1 MPLVFI
7 VFCSSEDSH
16 SNIEHST
23 VHEMQCIKKASG
35 KIYNMQYFR
44 IEEQHKFW
52 QCMCS
57 ATRTVLM
64 LLHNEYF
71 YFLQMKYIQHAV
83 HHMYKWVA
91 INMGR
96 YHKYITDCI
105 YNQLVVLFYSL
116 NKGFFFSNFSQ
127 QRLNSR
133 LSMCFTTMRMKDLT
147 YSNQHVYKLEI
158 SFRQRINKSTLTPMS
173 LKLVIL
179 KLLSREG
186 LSCLN

>member
-1 MPLVFI
+1 VLSWLLWRISSKQCWNDFRDLGLLDLMMPLVFI

-57 ATRTVLM
+57 ATRAVLM

-91 INMGR
+91 INMR
-96 YHKYITDCI
+96 SIPQEHYLHIRSTNCF
-105 YNQLVVLFYSL
+105 VF
-116 NKGFFFSNFSQ
+116 FSQ
-127 QRLNSR
+127 QRMNSR
-133 LSMCFTTMRMKDLT
+133 F
-147 YSNQHVYKLEI
+147 
-158 SFRQRINKSTLTPMS
+158 
-173 LKLVIL
+173 LKYALHYYAHETFNIL
-179 KLLSREG
+179 RPARVQT
-186 LSCLN
+186 

>member
-1 MPLVFI
+1 VLSWLLWRISSKQCWNDFRDLGLLDLMMPLVFI

-83 HHMYKWVA
+83 HHMYKWLA
-91 INMGR
+91 I
-96 YHKYITDCI
+96 YQHEKH
-105 YNQLVVLFYSL
+105 
-116 NKGFFFSNFSQ
+116 
-127 QRLNSR
+127 
-133 LSMCFTTMRMKDLT
+133 TTRA
-147 YSNQHVYKLEI
+147 
-158 SFRQRINKSTLTPMS
+158 
-173 LKLVIL
+173 
-179 KLLSREG
+179 LLAYTIH
-186 LSCLN
+186 

>member
-71 YFLQMKYIQHAV
+71 LLFTNEIHTACSAPYVQVGSYQHEK
-83 HHMYKWVA
+83 H
-91 INMGR
+91 
-96 YHKYITDCI
+96 
-105 YNQLVVLFYSL
+105 
-116 NKGFFFSNFSQ
+116 
-127 QRLNSR
+127 
-133 LSMCFTTMRMKDLT
+133 TTRA
-147 YSNQHVYKLEI
+147 
-158 SFRQRINKSTLTPMS
+158 
-173 LKLVIL
+173 
-179 KLLSREG
+179 LLAYTIH
-186 LSCLN
+186 